1 MIIELCNSARIFEPI
16 TLGFRF
22 LFWNLDP
29 KIMYC
34 PECGIE
40 ERQANQFCRA
50 CGTDLKRV
58 RVAVETPDSITASA
72 VTARE
77 EIGRAVAAK
86 IRETQSVYDLKKVAE
101 DVLPEIEKF
110 LESPEEK
117 RLRRM
122 RTGML
127 VACIGLGVA
136 IAITIASMFMRDSD
150 IIVVAAMGL
159 VTFFIGLGFLLN
171 GYFLTLPK
179 KELTDRSDDARSQ
192 RQLDGLGTDT
202 NELRLPESP
211 ASFFTPASVT
221 ENTTKHL
228 TEKVAEP
235 R

>member
-1 MIIELCNSARIFEPI
+1 
-16 TLGFRF
+16 
-22 LFWNLDP
+22 
-29 KIMYC
+29 MYC

-58 RVAVETPDSITASA
+58 RVAVETPDGITASA

-86 IRETQSVYDLKKVAE
+86 IRETQNVYDLKKVAE

-122 RTGML
+122 RTGTL
-127 VACIGLGVA
+127 ISCIGIGAAIGLA
-136 IAITIASMFMRDSD
+136 IASLFMPDQEFKLL
-150 IIVVAAMGL
+150 AALGL

-171 GYFLTLPK
+171 GVFLSLPK
-179 KELTDRSDDARSQ
+179 KGLTDRSDDARSQ
-192 RQLDGLGTDT
+192 RELDGTDT
-202 NELRLPESP
+202 NELKLPEP

-228 TEKVAEP
+228 TEKEAVP
-235 R
+235 RRIS